1 MKAGFAGEEQPSVVF
16 PSVVGRPS
24 HTSAMLGLDQKRVYV
39 GHEAQSKRG
48 ILKLTYPIVHGIV
61 KNWDDMEM
69 IWHHTF
75 QKELCVPSEELPI
88 LLTEEPLNH
97 KANREKMTQIM
108 FETFNTPAFYLAME
122 TVMSLY
128 ASGRTTGL

>member
-1 MKAGFAGEEQPSVVF
+1 MKAGYAGEEQPSVVF

-24 HTSAMLGLDQKRVYV
+24 HTSAMVGLDQKRVYV

-48 ILKLTYPIVHGIV
+48 ILKLTYPIVHGII

-75 QKELCVPSEELPI
+75 QNELCVPYEELPI
-88 LLTEEPLNH
+88 LLKKNLS
-97 KANREKMTQIM
+97 
-108 FETFNTPAFYLAME
+108 TPRLI
-122 TVMSLY
+122 
-128 ASGRTTGL
+128 GRR